1 MPRPQV
7 SHHLS
12 MSSTMI
18 KKFSQYLTEAT
29 KDVPVMV
36 FGDMDASV
44 VSKAERLGLGEEFVR
59 GDPMKARNLDAVVS
73 PANTV
78 GEMSG
83 GYDLVIRNKLGMQV
97 QVRAMKSLER
107 QKMYLGQCRIIPSG
121 NGRIPYLMIV
131 PTVVGQLR
139 GGNTEVGSLQTK
151 TPPEV
156 IKKGAYNMMMEA
168 HRKGIDRFATVLLG
182 GGVGGV
188 PKEQALKLMLDGY
201 LQAYDEIDEIIF
213 G

>member
-1 MPRPQV
+1 M
-7 SHHLS
+7 LS
-12 MSSTMI
+12 KCATNKNGVEMQNF
-18 KKFSQYLTEAT
+18 KQYISEAT

-44 VSKAERLGLGEEFVR
+44 AAKAEKMGLGEEWVR
-59 GDPMKARNLDAVVS
+59 GDPMKAQNLDAVVS

-83 GYDLVIRNKLGMQV
+83 GYDLVIRNKLGMGV
-97 QVRAMKSLER
+97 QQKAMKSLETS
-107 QKMYLGQCRIIPSG
+107 KLYLGQCRVIRTG
-121 NGRIPYLMIV
+121 NGKIPYLMIV
-131 PTVVGQLR
+131 PTVVGALR
-139 GGNTEVGSLQTK
+139 GGNTSAGTVQTK

-156 IKKGAYNMMMEA
+156 IKKGTYNMMMEA
-168 HRKGIDRFATVLLG
+168 YRKNINRFATVLLG

-188 PKEQALKLMLDGY
+188 PKEQALKLMLEGY
-201 LQAYDEIDEIIF
+201 LQAYDEIDELIH

>member
-1 MPRPQV
+1 MKDWFKFREE
-7 SHHLS
+7 LS
-12 MSSTMI
+12 I
-18 KKFSQYLTEAT
+18 LNEAT

-36 FGDMDASV
+36 FGDSNASV
-44 VSKAERLGLGEEFVR
+44 VAKAEKLGLGEEWVR
-59 GDPMKARNLDAVVS
+59 GDPMKARSLNAVVS

-97 QVRAMKSLER
+97 QERAMKSLE
-107 QKMYLGQCRIIPSG
+107 KSKLYLGQCRVIPSG

-131 PTVVGQLR
+131 PTVVGALR
-139 GGNTEVGSLQTK
+139 GGNTSAGTVQTK

-168 HRKGIDRFATVLLG
+168 HKRGINRFATVLLG

-201 LQAYDEIDEIIF
+201 LKAYDEIDDMIF
-213 G
+213 GGDNK